1 VTTQLIE
8 VIVRHSVQIGV
19 VIAGAALGAAVFR
32 VASARVRLAYWHA
45 VVVAC
50 LVLPVIPYL
59 HSLIS
64 PIVLLPFRDVAFTV
78 QALTTSPSHPKAIN
92 LLPVLLLVGALT
104 RGGYLALGVSRLYH
118 LRRLS
123 APIALDKNVE
133 SLARA
138 IAPGVEFRLNT
149 SITQPVTFGVRQP
162 TILLPRRLV
171 ELPSD
176 LQRAAVAHEAFHVV
190 RRDWCCLLVE
200 QVVQSLL
207 WFHPAIWWAMNRIEL
222 SREETID
229 ELVVRQTGNRH
240 SYVTALLSFADVLP
254 HVVPT
259 AVTFLRRRHL
269 ASRVKAIV
277 RIRRPSPRWSFIAA
291 TGLAIGLA
299 VSVVD
304 AASLGGPQNQRAEET
319 VYDPGNG
326 VTLPMVVSEAHAV
339 YTDEAMAAQIE
350 GTILMSCVVTSDGRV
365 GAITVIRSLDTFY
378 GLDNAAIDALRQWR
392 FNPGTKEGKP
402 VAVRVHVEMTF
413 TLK

>member
-1 VTTQLIE
+1 MTDQLIE
-8 VIVRHSVQIGV
+8 AIARHSVQIGV
-19 VIAGAALGAAVFR
+19 VIAGAALAAAVFR
-32 VASARVRLAYWHA
+32 AASAHVRLAYWHA

-50 LVLPVIPYL
+50 LALPLIPYL
-59 HSLIS
+59 HSMIS
-64 PIVLLPFRDVAFTV
+64 PIVLLPFRDVVFTV
-78 QALTTSPSHPKAIN
+78 QGLTTSPSHPKAVN

-123 APIALDKNVE
+123 VPITLDKNVE
-133 SLARA
+133 NLACA
-138 IAPGVEFRLNT
+138 IAPGVEFRLNS

-171 ELPSD
+171 ELPRD
-176 LQRAAVAHEAFHVV
+176 LQRAVVAHEAFHVV
-190 RRDWCCLLVE
+190 RHDWCCLLVE

-254 HVVPT
+254 PVVPS

-269 ASRVKAIV
+269 ASRIKAILTIK
-277 RIRRPSPRWSFIAA
+277 RSSLRWSFMTA
-291 TGLAIGLA
+291 TGLALGLA
-299 VSVVD
+299 VSVVG
-304 AASLGGPQNQRAEET
+304 AVSLGGPQQRTEET

-326 VTLPMVVSEAHAV
+326 VTLPKVLSEVHAV
-339 YTDEAMAAQIE
+339 YPDAAMAAQIE
-350 GTILMSCVVTSDGRV
+350 GTVLMSCVVTSEGRV
-365 GAITVIRSLDTFY
+365 GTISVVRSLDTVY
-378 GLDNAAIDALRQWR
+378 GLDNAAIDALSSSNRSS
-392 FNPGTKEGKP
+392 
-402 VAVRVHVEMTF
+402 
-413 TLK
+413 